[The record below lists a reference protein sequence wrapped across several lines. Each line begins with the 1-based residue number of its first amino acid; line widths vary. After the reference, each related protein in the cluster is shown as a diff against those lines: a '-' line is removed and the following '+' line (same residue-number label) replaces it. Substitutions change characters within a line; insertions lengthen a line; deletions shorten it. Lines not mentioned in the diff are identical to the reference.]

1 VTAARRA
8 ALVPIW
14 FWRYVLAAVIPGG
27 TSYGG
32 CRYEPSCSHYAEE
45 AVRRHGVL
53 RGSWMAARRVARC
66 HPWAAGGPDPVAPA
80 RTVQR

>member
-1 VTAARRA
+1 MTLARRA
-8 ALVPIW
+8 VLVPIW

-32 CRYEPSCSHYAEE
+32 CRYEPSCSRYAEE